1 MEEVSY
7 HGIKA
12 VAIIE
17 KLLGGV
23 VPGQGDRHDK
33 MRDLANLLRYVCDNS
48 PKKVLEALKTQS
60 WVMDLIGEGDPVE
73 ATVEGACKLK
83 YGRKKPEE
91 LQKALTELG
100 DTENLTEGTVP
111 VVRNGEMP
119 LGEWGAEIEAMF
131 EDYPCLRRTAQ
142 GGLSCCDVHRC
153 GVYGHAGHKD
163 VVLLLSSA

>member
-7 HGIKA
+7 HGIA
-12 VAIIE
+12 MSAIIE

-119 LGEWGAEIEAMF
+119 LGEWGAEIEAM
-131 EDYPCLRRTAQ
+131 
-142 GGLSCCDVHRC
+142 LSCCDVHRC